1 MKLKDLYCREY
12 KGKDCTAFQYKIV
25 DYDTKKIT
33 RFQFDRGFDQNGNPT
48 TFWTVSVV
56 VGDFSGQF
64 RHLFELPF
72 ETHNKNIP
80 LEKVCKTGLYVVNMN
95 LIEITSA
102 ISQLSATL
110 SEELNA

>member
-12 KGKDCTAFQYKIV
+12 KGKDCIGFQYRIV

-33 RFQFDRGFDQNGNPT
+33 RFQFDRQLDPNDNIT
-48 TFWTVSVV
+48 SNWIVSVV

-64 RHLFELPF
+64 RHLLELPF
-72 ETHNKNIP
+72 ETHSKNIP

-95 LIEITSA
+95 LIEITNG
-102 ISQLSATL
+102 ISQLSVTL